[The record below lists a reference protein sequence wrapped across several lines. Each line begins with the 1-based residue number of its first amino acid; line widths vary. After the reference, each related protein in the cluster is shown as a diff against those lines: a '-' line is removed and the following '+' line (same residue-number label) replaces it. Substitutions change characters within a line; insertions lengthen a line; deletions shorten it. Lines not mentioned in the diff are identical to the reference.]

1 MNVYALL
8 GVWLVFWV
16 AGWWMAKKQWKAKQ
30 PIGVGWLI
38 SLPLLG
44 LWMYGMS
51 FVNNSSLNM
60 VDEVVSS
67 PEIELTDI
75 QRNRLSTA
83 VGANYNYTG
92 NTDKL
97 DQSIKTLNNISD
109 PTTAQMNQFIV
120 DEYQKSRFELEK
132 LARQGDYQ
140 AQRNL
145 AFGHATD
152 PKIAGADPSEGCAW
166 YLVLYNSESPQI
178 VDDLDRAN
186 IDIYCSAKALNE
198 KQQRAAEIKA
208 NLLLKAIYNKNTVIK
223 INDHLNNY
231 L

>member
-1 MNVYALL
+1 MSKGFLIAL
-8 GVWLVFWV
+8 GVLVLALAGFW
-16 AGWWMAKKQWKAKQ
+16 GL
-30 PIGVGWLI
+30 G
-38 SLPLLG
+38 SLYMTDLD
-44 LWMYGMS
+44 S
-51 FVNNSSLNM
+51 EKSALN
-60 VDEVVSS
+60 
-67 PEIELTDI
+67 LTDDER
-75 QRNRLSTA
+75 QRITLA
-83 VGANYNYTG
+83 VASNYNYTG
-92 NTDKL
+92 NEEKIDSAL
-97 DQSIKTLNNISD
+97 QELNNISE

-152 PKIAGADPSEGCAW
+152 PKVAGADPSEGCAW

-178 VDDLDRAN
+178 VDDLDRSN

-208 NLLLKAIYNKNTVIK
+208 NLLLKAIYNKDTVIK
-223 INDHLNNY
+223 INDYLSNY